1 MTRTFLIAFCGLLLA
16 ANAFSCDITL
26 PAFWAIGRGLDV
38 PIERVQLVIPV
49 FLFSAAFGQLVFGPL
64 SDRYGRRPVI
74 LAGLLL
80 YFTGAIAGFLAPS
93 LPIVLAGRALQGLG
107 SACGIVVARA
117 VLRDSYQGN
126 ELARTMAMASG
137 IISIGPVLAPLIGVG
152 LIEIGG
158 WRAVFAGMG
167 VFGAALLAS
176 GVIWLA
182 ETNRDRRPEALAPS
196 SLIGAAREVLAHP
209 QSRFF
214 IALAGLN
221 AFMVLSLVTNA
232 PRLFKSSFGLE
243 GLGFATLFAV
253 NGIAVIVGQTI
264 NTRLISRIG
273 PLAATRLAAGAIVA
287 AACLIALL
295 DALGQLDIKLFAV
308 LIFAFSTA
316 FPIVMSNSASLT
328 IDPHRRVAGMA
339 SSIFGFSSQLVS
351 SLLVLAT
358 LSLYGGAMLPW
369 AIGLAIAAAITLTA
383 LLLYRPPYIVD
394 RAAEAARR

>member
-1 MTRTFLIAFCGLLLA
+1 
-16 ANAFSCDITL
+16 
-26 PAFWAIGRGLDV
+26 
-38 PIERVQLVIPV
+38 PV
-49 FLFSAAFGQLVFGPL
+49 FLFSAAFGQLVFGPM

-74 LAGLLL
+74 LAGLAL
-80 YFTGAIAGFLAPS
+80 YFAGAIAGLVAPS
-93 LPIVLAGRALQGLG
+93 LTVMLGGRMLQGLG

-117 VLRDSYQGN
+117 VLRDSYQGG
-126 ELARTMAMASG
+126 ELARSMAMASG

-158 WRAVFAGMG
+158 WRAVFAGMAA
-167 VFGAALLAS
+167 FGALLLAS
-176 GVIWLA
+176 GSLWLA
-182 ETNRDRRPEALAPS
+182 ETNRDPNPTAMAPKSLLAA
-196 SLIGAAREVLAHP
+196 GREVLGHR

-221 AFMVLSLVTNA
+221 SFMVLSLVTNA

-253 NGIAVIVGQTI
+253 NGLAVIVGQAI

-273 PLAATRLAAGAIVA
+273 PLAATRFAAGTIVAAGA
-287 AACLIALL
+287 LIALL
-295 DALGQLDIKLFAV
+295 SALDRLNIILFAV

-339 SSIFGFSSQLVS
+339 SSIFGFSSQIVS
-351 SLLVLAT
+351 SILVFAT

-369 AIGLAIAAAITLTA
+369 AIGLTMAAAITFIA
-383 LLLYRPPYIVD
+383 LMLYRPPYSADPV
-394 RAAEAARR
+394 RETRSG